1 MPSNLL
7 ITLPYIEPPRWN
19 RTATFREDGTG
30 ELQTYYG
37 TLGTDAQFQLA
48 RQFDHRKQFFHLIG
62 KILLRWFASFVL
74 SIGMVVC
81 FYEYEKVKILD
92 TYAKRWFNTVST
104 GLYLTVS
111 AQHPLASDDE

>member
-1 MPSNLL
+1 
-7 ITLPYIEPPRWN
+7 
-19 RTATFREDGTG
+19 
-30 ELQTYYG
+30 
-37 TLGTDAQFQLA
+37 
-48 RQFDHRKQFFHLIG
+48 
-62 KILLRWFASFVL
+62 LRWFASFVL

-111 AQHPLASDDE
+111 IRSPPLRPNLRLNGMTNDRYSSVLTSLLHLKEWPSSYAGSSLLAKPTT